1 MLHGMSA
8 RTLVLVA
15 LAGAAAFMIWRLWPE
30 PDEGAGDRKAS
41 TPADAKGVESA
52 AQESTVDEEVPLEP
66 DPPRA
71 MVPPPPTRMRST
83 GGAGNGDDVDRH
95 VMSDQFAAEP
105 RNDEWAPAREAQ
117 VNARVV
123 EILTAAAGEAPPGA
137 APVTAG
143 KAECHTHT
151 CRLKLTAGDTRS
163 LARVLEWFGDP
174 RGFSDSADDMLVE
187 AVEKGD
193 DGPRVV
199 NIFLRY
205 AR

>member
-1 MLHGMSA
+1 MLQRMSA

-15 LAGAAAFMIWRLWPE
+15 LAGATGFMIWRLWPE
-30 PDEGAGDRKAS
+30 PDRGAGDRKGAAA
-41 TPADAKGVESA
+41 ADAKGVEA
-52 AQESTVDEEVPLEP
+52 EPQESIAEEEALLES
-66 DPPRA
+66 DSPRPV
-71 MVPPPPTRMRST
+71 VPPPPTRMRST
-83 GGAGNGDDVDRH
+83 GGGDGDEPDRH
-95 VMSDQFAAEP
+95 VMSDEFASEP
-105 RNDEWAPAREAQ
+105 RNAAWARAREAQ

-137 APVTAG
+137 APVNAG